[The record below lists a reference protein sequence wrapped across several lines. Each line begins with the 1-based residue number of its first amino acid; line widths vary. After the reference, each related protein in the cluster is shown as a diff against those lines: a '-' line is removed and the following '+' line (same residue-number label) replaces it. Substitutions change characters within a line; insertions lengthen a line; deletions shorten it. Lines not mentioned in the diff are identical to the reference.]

1 MTMEKLFARQNGKKR
16 VEIQRNSFGINLSF
30 MKNGRQSTVA
40 QVTDDM
46 IDMLVD
52 VIDDFKK
59 KDT

>member
-1 MTMEKLFARQNGKKR
+1 MEKLFARQNGKKR